1 MIVGVDIGGTHFRMA
16 LLNEDGEILRHERV
30 ETKTIE
36 DPLQTLRAMKAKID
50 VDSRADLVV
59 VGVPGVVDYIAGN
72 LVFAPNIDQRWVKL
86 LDVDHIKTSL
96 GVDALLVNDADV
108 AAIGE
113 FFFGAGRGLT
123 SMAYVTVSTGVG
135 VGVILEGRLLRGR
148 LSNLELGH
156 SYIPSINSLGVDP
169 DSLSSVE
176 DLASGTALAKRA
188 RAVGLEM
195 DNELLLK
202 QASVEGSQEFELLD
216 ALSQDLSVALANL
229 CWMTSVQE
237 LVLGGGIALN
247 SSLLVTL
254 VRSHLQLIAPKY
266 LKISIQIATL
276 GDDAGLIGAAAAKRA
291 LI

>member
-36 DPLQTLRAMKAKID
+36 DPLQTLRAMKATID
-50 VDSRADLVV
+50 VDSKADLVV
-59 VGVPGVVDYIAGN
+59 VGVPGVVDYIASN

-188 RAVGLEM
+188 SAVGLDM